1 MKQLFLLAL
10 CALILLVGQGT
21 GAAQDGGMSDVPQL
35 ERFAGTWYD
44 ADGREVVTIG
54 DGRING
60 CPVIEV
66 GSFVGSAA
74 CGAGAFRIMEAAG
87 PRSIQIGWTNFGD
100 DQYFITVDGGEG
112 LLRGTPTY
120 YEMVGGVAPGMRMR
134 DVTQRFG
141 TEVKLTT
148 EAPLTAGGR
157 TYSYGSYYPAQKVLV
172 CAQSGMVTTIALLPG
187 SPLHFDRS
195 GLTMDSS
202 LEEFARAYGLRRTPQ
217 EQTER
222 SVAPAYI
229 GHGQILHFGKNRSF
243 VTLTLYD
250 T

>member
-1 MKQLFLLAL
+1 MKQLFLFAL

-66 GSFVGSAA
+66 GSLMGSAA
-74 CGAGAFRIMEAAG
+74 CGAGVFRIMEAAG

-120 YEMVGGVAPGMRMR
+120 YETVGGVAPGMRMR
-134 DVTQRFG
+134 RSRERIG
-141 TEVKLTT
+141 
-148 EAPLTAGGR
+148 
-157 TYSYGSYYPAQKVLV
+157 TYSAAVVSSP
-172 CAQSGMVTTIALLPG
+172 P
-187 SPLHFDRS
+187 SPLSILQLILYHF
-195 GLTMDSS
+195 
-202 LEEFARAYGLRRTPQ
+202 
-217 EQTER
+217 
-222 SVAPAYI
+222 V
-229 GHGQILHFGKNRSF
+229 
-243 VTLTLYD
+243 
-250 T
+250 